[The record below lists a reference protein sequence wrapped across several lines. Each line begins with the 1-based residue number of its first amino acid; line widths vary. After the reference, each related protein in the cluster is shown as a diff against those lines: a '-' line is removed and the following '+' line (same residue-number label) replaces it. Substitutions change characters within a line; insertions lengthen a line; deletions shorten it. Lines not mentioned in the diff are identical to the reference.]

1 MQASKK
7 RLVEAYDEQSE
18 RKRALKK
25 TEQVSIRQHTSAY
38 VSSCTFCSYVC

>member
-1 MQASKK
+1 MQDALQASKK

-25 TEQVSIRQHTSAY
+25 LTYAD
-38 VSSCTFCSYVC
+38 VC